1 MGKTFQRKDRSDQ
14 DWYISYY
21 EPGGQRIK
29 RRIGPSKK
37 VAEAAL
43 KKIEV
48 AMAEGRYL
56 EVKNQDKIP
65 FDIFADEYLRIHCLN
80 KKSYNSYYSLHVR
93 ILKKAF
99 KGKCL

>member
-1 MGKTFQRKDRSDQ
+1 MGKTFQRKDRNDN

-21 EPGGQRIK
+21 EPSGRRIK

-37 VAEAAL
+37 LAEAAL

-56 EVKNQDKIP
+56 EVKNKDKVP
-65 FDIFADEYLRIHCLN
+65 FEQFAEEYLRMHCLN
-80 KKSYNSYYSLHVR
+80 KKSTDS
-93 ILKKAF
+93 
-99 KGKCL
+99 

>member
-1 MGKTFQRKDRSDQ
+1 MGKPFQRKDRDDK

-21 EPGGQRIK
+21 EPSGRRIK

-56 EVKNQDKIP
+56 EVKNQDKIL
-65 FDIFADEYLRIHCLN
+65 FEDFADEYFRTHCLN
-80 KKSYNSYYSLHVR
+80 KKSCYSY
-93 ILKKAF
+93 
-99 KGKCL
+99 